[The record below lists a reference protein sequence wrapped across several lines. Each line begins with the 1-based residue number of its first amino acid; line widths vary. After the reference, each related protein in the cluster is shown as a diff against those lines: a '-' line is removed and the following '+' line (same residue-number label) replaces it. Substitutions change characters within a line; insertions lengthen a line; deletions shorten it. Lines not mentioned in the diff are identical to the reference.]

1 LPRADAPVIFHAPPD
16 GGRMIMFGRDTELVS
31 QRQALKILLIEHD
44 EAFARSISGMLE
56 QAKDTIGKVEIVPSL
71 AEGLI
76 RIKQE
81 NFGVIL
87 LEFFLPDGAGLANI
101 AMLQESASLIPV
113 IVLGAVDD
121 EAIAVEAVHAGAQDY
136 LVKSHINRNW
146 LLRSIRHTIERHESD
161 LALVRAEKKY
171 HSIFDHLVEGIF
183 QTTPNGSYLLA
194 NMALARIYG
203 YNTPDELMSSV
214 TDIGRRLYVAPGRR
228 EEFRRTMDEHDTIT
242 GFESQI
248 FRKDGSIIWISEN
261 CRAIRDD
268 KGRLLH
274 YEGTVEDI
282 TARRDAQESVLQSE
296 ALYHSLVETM
306 PQNVFRKDMQG
317 RFTFANQQYCRHYG
331 APLEDILGKT
341 DFDFFPRSL
350 AEKYQADDCQVMAT
364 GKSLSVIEEHQPI
377 GQEKSFV
384 QVVKTPLHG
393 SSGQIIGLQGMFWDV
408 TEQKLAEERVRR
420 AQESLRESEIL
431 YHSLVDTMPQCIFRK
446 DLTGKYTFANREFCR
461 FVGRNPEEVIGKT
474 IHDFLPPELAA
485 QRDTDDLR
493 VITSGKAFTQ
503 IEESRFENRNVKY
516 IQVLK
521 IPIFDANGKAT
532 GLQGMF
538 WDITDIK
545 LAEQRITKA
554 KDELAVSEGMLRE
567 KNLQM
572 EGELKMAREIQVA
585 MLPQQY
591 PVLPKGATASDVA
604 FQFIHR
610 YLPSGTV
617 GGDFFSI
624 TPISDTQVAVLI
636 CDVAGHGVRSA
647 LITAMIRA
655 IVEELRPIAH
665 EPGLFV
671 TKLNAKLCA
680 ILKPAGTS
688 LLTTAFYLVGD
699 SITGKVL
706 FANAGHPKPL
716 LISRSSNTVE
726 PVMNPKKTSQPA
738 LGLMEKSQYETGEL
752 QLAPRDMM
760 LLFTDGVYEVQSK
773 NGQLYSKEMLQAV
786 VAKHIKKSCKS
797 LFDLLFKEVQDFAA
811 NNEFDDDVCMVGMEF
826 TGSNTTK

>member
-1 LPRADAPVIFHAPPD
+1 
-16 GGRMIMFGRDTELVS
+16 MFGRDTDLIS
-31 QRQALKILLIEHD
+31 QRQALRILLIEHD
-44 EAFARSISGMLE
+44 DAFARSISEMLE
-56 QAKDTIGKVEIVPSL
+56 QARDTVSKIEIVPSL
-71 AEGLI
+71 ADGLD
-76 RIKQE
+76 RIKRE

-101 AMLQESASLIPV
+101 SMLQESAPLVPV
-113 IVLGAVDD
+113 IVLGAADD

-171 HSIFDHLVEGIF
+171 HAIFDHLVEGIF
-183 QTTPNGSYLLA
+183 QTTPDGSYLLA
-194 NMALARIYG
+194 NSALARIYG
-203 YNTPDELMSSV
+203 YTTPDELMASV

-228 EEFRRTMDEHDTIT
+228 EEFRRIMDEHDTIT

-282 TARRDAQESVLQSE
+282 TTRQTAQESVRQSE

-341 DFDFFPRSL
+341 DFDFFPRPL
-350 AEKYQADDCQVMAT
+350 AEKYQADDCAVMAT
-364 GKSLSVIEEHQPI
+364 GKSIEVIEEHQPI

-384 QVVKTPLHG
+384 QVVKTPLYG

-408 TEQKLAEERVRR
+408 TEQKVAEERVRK
-420 AQESLRESEIL
+420 AQESLRESETL

-446 DLTGKYTFANREFCR
+446 DLSGRYTFANREFCR
-461 FVGRNPEEVIGKT
+461 FVGRNPEEVIGKS
-474 IHDFLPPELAA
+474 IHDFLPPELAERRHA
-485 QRDTDDLR
+485 DDQS
-493 VITSGKAFTQ
+493 VMKSGKPYTQ
-503 IEESRFENRNVKY
+503 IEESRFENRDVKY

-521 IPIFDANGKAT
+521 IPIFDANGKTT

-554 KDELAVSEGMLRE
+554 KDELAASEGLLRE

-585 MLPQQY
+585 MLPQHY
-591 PVLPKGATASDVA
+591 PVLPKGAPASDAA

-624 TPISDTQVAVLI
+624 TPISDTQVAVFI

-671 TKLNAKLCA
+671 TKLNAKLYT

-699 SITGKVL
+699 SLTGQVR
-706 FANAGHPKPL
+706 FVNAGHPKPL
-716 LISRSSNTVE
+716 LVSRTTNSVE
-726 PVMNPKKTSQPA
+726 PVVNRTKQSQPV
-738 LGLMEKSQYETGEL
+738 LGLFERSHYETSEL
-752 QLAPRDMM
+752 QLAPRDML
-760 LLFTDGVYEVQSK
+760 LLFTDGVYEVHSTS
-773 NGQLYSKEMLQAV
+773 GQLYSKETLQAV
-786 VAKHIKKSCKS
+786 VAKHIKKPAKT
-797 LFDLLFKEVQDFAA
+797 LFDSLLKEVQDFAA
-811 NNEFDDDVCMVGMEF
+811 DNEFDDDVCIVGMEF
-826 TGSNTTK
+826 TGGKTPK